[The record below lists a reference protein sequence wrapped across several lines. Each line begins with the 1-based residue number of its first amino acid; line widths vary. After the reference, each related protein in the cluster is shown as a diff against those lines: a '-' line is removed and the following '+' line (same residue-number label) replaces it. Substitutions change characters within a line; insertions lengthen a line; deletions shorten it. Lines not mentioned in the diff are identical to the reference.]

1 MPKKINSAYRLH
13 KIISSTIGQPNTA
26 HALGVWAL
34 ALAVEELGNPRTGL
48 KVTQRLSSVLNELTL
63 MKNQLQKSDFEEDTY
78 TSEVQHIE
86 LAIDPLLLNA
96 NWNSVS
102 QYLTP
107 VTIKSLLLFS
117 QSLPNEETEIT
128 SDEINELFARLSEL
142 ESFLENSTLPERLI
156 LLIIS
161 QISLIREALY
171 EYSIAGEKALRE
183 AIRYAKGEYPE
194 VEDLINE
201 NKSKQEIQKLG
212 EIWCKVDE
220 LSKKAVHVNDVIE
233 LIEKGWNF
241 ISGFLPPPS

>member
-1 MPKKINSAYRLH
+1 M
-13 KIISSTIGQPNTA
+13 
-26 HALGVWAL
+26 
-34 ALAVEELGNPRTGL
+34 
-48 KVTQRLSSVLNELTL
+48 
-63 MKNQLQKSDFEEDTY
+63 QKSDFEEETY
-78 TSEVQHIE
+78 TSEIQHIE
-86 LAIDPLLLNA
+86 LAIDPLLLNSS
-96 NWNSVS
+96 WNSVS

-171 EYSIAGEKALRE
+171 EYPIAGEKALHE

-194 VEDLINE
+194 VKDLINE
-201 NKSKQEIQKLG
+201 NISKQEIQKLG
-212 EIWCKVDE
+212 EIWRKVNE
-220 LSKKAVHVNDVIE
+220 LSKKAVHVNDVVE
-233 LIEKGWNF
+233 GIEKGWNF